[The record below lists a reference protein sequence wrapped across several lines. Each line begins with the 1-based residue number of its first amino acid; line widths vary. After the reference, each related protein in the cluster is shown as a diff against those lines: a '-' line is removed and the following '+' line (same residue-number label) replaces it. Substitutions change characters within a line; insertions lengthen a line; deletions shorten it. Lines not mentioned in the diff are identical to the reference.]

1 MLPKKNPG
9 HKSKSKSRG
18 TTSKSGKD
26 RVITTFE
33 VGAIPHSTVWPPVL
47 KGAVSEGNAL
57 DIFSDYWGLEAKTHG
72 EKGAKNPTHLRGIS
86 GVADAASVYKKQPDD
101 PFWDDIRDTRWA
113 KYLAGVD
120 IESVSICALTGLPF
134 IPTIDGDDLDH
145 CESARRTSLMGIPIS
160 TFNCGHGGIW
170 DDRVLVTHTIPE
182 ANRSAGEGSYF
193 TGTQELRLGRLS
205 MLLNSKAKLE
215 RIDGAIL
222 EDKPCFSLK
231 HPFHEIS
238 FIAPTSVKRLISV
251 VDKRMKKSAVLT
263 TALKI
268 IEKTGLDKHVNAHVE
283 DLKRWP
289 TLHGILEVINRQ
301 VCVDLNTLFTGARI
315 QMNGTQLRAVD
326 DILKLPAVGPDTID
340 LRDPHRLNRES
351 KIYIFPPFGK
361 INQLSFLAQRF
372 ENIQGSIFERI
383 LEILYDIGERKG
395 LGQGKHWVSTY
406 VQAEKTSGELRVAPP
421 KPPPPPPKAKFDITN
436 VEHLAVI
443 KQNIDDWLRPNI
455 NGSVD
460 DYLAT
465 NGIRN
470 LDKYD
475 ISSRDAVTIKRYIRD
490 ILEVERAEMRSKI
503 MKSDDERLNSLIRAL
518 EAINDNIGDS
528 ASATVGEGMEIPG
541 VKEDVRKTASDRP
554 SSNSMVGPSNSNSVF
569 NFSNSNSNRNSNSN
583 SNSNINRM
591 FGPNKDRYIGIGPKG
606 NPIFQPSI
614 NPVRKRKTSPKSS
627 PTSSPKSSP
636 KSSPTSKRGR
646 HSKNGGTRKNK
657 K

>member
-1 MLPKKNPG
+1 MPP
-9 HKSKSKSRG
+9 KSKPKPKRG
-18 TTSKSGKD
+18 TASKSGKD

-33 VGAIPHSTVWPPVL
+33 IGAIPHSTVWPPVL

-215 RIDGAIL
+215 RIDGAVL

-326 DILKLPAVGPDTID
+326 DILKLPTVGPDTID

-395 LGQGKHWVSTY
+395 MGPGTHWVSTY
-406 VQAEKTSGELRVAPP
+406 VNAEKTSGELKVAPP
-421 KPPPPPPKAKFDITN
+421 KPPPPPPKEKFDITN
-436 VEHLAVI
+436 PAHLAVI
-443 KQNIDDWLRPNI
+443 KESIDDWLRLNI

-465 NGIRN
+465 NGIT
-470 LDKYD
+470 KIITGYD
-475 ISSRDAVTIKRYIRD
+475 VSARESVAVKRYIRE
-490 ILEVERAEMRSKI
+490 ILEVERKEMRAKI
-503 MKSDDERLNSLIRAL
+503 TKSDNERLNSLISAL
-518 EAINDNIGDS
+518 EKIDDDIAANAGSHVS
-528 ASATVGEGMEIPG
+528 ASANSYSER
-541 VKEDVRKTASDRP
+541 EDSPP
-554 SSNSMVGPSNSNSVF
+554 SSKSTNSNSQ
-569 NFSNSNSNRNSNSN
+569 
-583 SNSNINRM
+583 
-591 FGPNKDRYIGIGPKG
+591 GRYIGIGQRRT
-606 NPIFQPSI
+606 PIFQPSI
-614 NPVRKRKTSPKSS
+614 FNNPRKRKSSPKSS
-627 PTSSPKSSP
+627 PESSPKSSP

-646 HSKNGGTRKNK
+646 HSKNGGTRKHK